1 LRQVPVNCLATL
13 HFLHVAENRPEA
25 LHLRHTSKIA
35 GLKLPDPFS
44 DDKADRT
51 SGRCHRKKA
60 RLGWPL
66 EPTGAARAA
75 LERP

>member
-1 LRQVPVNCLATL
+1 VNCLATL

-51 SGRCHRKKA
+51 SGRCHRK
-60 RLGWPL
+60 
-66 EPTGAARAA
+66 
-75 LERP
+75 